1 MKKKAIKIA
10 AASAV
15 AASAFVA
22 AAPVQTDAAN
32 NVQTEVSKAITQ
44 IKKAYHTYSD
54 VTADGKFADL
64 ADVYKEYNAAK
75 ASYANAKKALSN
87 YSGKD
92 KDALLASLDFYYSDY
107 IGKRVITYI
116 DAYNYATKLDEKRED
131 LAKALNDKNWDA
143 AEKQYHAIS
152 YELKTRTVILD
163 RVYGKTA
170 RELLRGEFKAEAQ
183 ALRDSIAVEVTIKMA
198 VEAATKALAEKNFD
212 AAKVQVEKIDKHLAD
227 LDKNSE
233 FGKYLVPLVEK
244 VKDEYNGGV
253 ALPKVQSVT
262 AVNGTLTV
270 NFDKALEAAPTT
282 ADLVVVQS
290 INGAE
295 GKAVTPDAVTLS
307 EDKKVLTVAV
317 PKVVATTADQAVV
330 YSVAYKGAP
339 AVAAASFKVESA
351 AATVKG
357 LTVTNAKTLKVEL
370 SNKIENLDGLTF
382 TVKRGTTTIV
392 LTPKL
397 SDDKQSVELSSAT
410 NLVAGDYTVTVT
422 GGQFK
427 DGSNTAS
434 VTVAAQ
440 KVAKIEVLS
449 NQAVKSAT
457 TNDTVTVGYSVKDQY
472 GTDITKEAIAAN
484 IHWASSVG
492 TATDDNKGK
501 ITVVKGSE
509 IKKGDTIVLTGV
521 DGTTGTTVVATLTAS
536 DAATL
541 QTLTFGALKY
551 PTNKT
556 RVEVNQATAVDLEV
570 NAVDQYGNNITN
582 ATALNAATTIIDS
595 DANASAS
602 FVTVDGKAY
611 LRLNT
616 TGMTTAKPVIVTV
629 VINATGQV
637 VNYTFDVVKA
647 PEAAEVSVV
656 APTATIAAGDAAN
669 SLVATLNVKDQFGA
683 DMTVDQIAAAASAN
697 PSAFTI
703 TSSNHNVIASG
714 SLGIA
719 TTGTNKG
726 KLVNTGAFGNVKGTT
741 TITVTVNATGKSSS
755 FVLDVNEA
763 RQAATIELPSTL
775 VSNLVQGASTSTK
788 LAFKD
793 QYGKAYDVTQDV
805 TGHAVKVSVSK
816 VSGDDAGL
824 TVTAPVSQ
832 STTGDAIT
840 VDNESLIDS
849 NGSSSFGILAAAGK
863 KGSYTVTFQYV
874 NTTTNDVLS
883 QVSKTFVVAE
893 NVSTGLTYAV
903 ADIPTLYKGGSAQD
917 GTTSD
922 ITTADI
928 AAAYTQQVSITATDA
943 TGNKYVIPS
952 SAIVSVTSNNANILV
967 QNVGGKWYVAGAN
980 SAITSDVNGQV
991 SVVINTNDGVRT
1003 ITKDVKVSAQALTA
1017 SSVEFKNKVAGSTDA
1032 SDVTSVTAAAA
1043 ATTTFDSAKVWVTDQ
1058 FGGYTLGNDGFDS
1071 ITLLNLGN
1079 GDAVGT
1085 GTTISYNPSTGLFT
1099 LDGLV
1104 TPVAGEKIRVI
1115 VIEDGKSDY
1124 VDITLN

>member
-32 NVQTEVSKAITQ
+32 NAQTEVSKAITQ

-131 LAKALNDKNWDA
+131 LAKALNDKNWDE

-170 RELLRGEFKAEAQ
+170 RELLRSEFKAEAQ

-198 VEAATKALAEKNFD
+198 VEAATKELAEKDFEG
-212 AAKVQVEKIDKHLAD
+212 AKVQIDKIDKFLAD

-233 FGKYLVPLVEK
+233 FGKYLAPLVDK
-244 VKDEYNGGV
+244 VKDEYNGGI

-262 AVNGTLTV
+262 AVNGTVTV

-295 GKAVTPDAVTLS
+295 GKAVTPSAVALS
-307 EDKKVLTVAV
+307 EDKKVVTVTV
-317 PKVVATTADQAVV
+317 PKVEATTADQAVV
-330 YSVAYKGAP
+330 YSVAYKAAP
-339 AVAAASFKVESA
+339 AVAAASFKVEA
-351 AATVKG
+351 AAANVKG
-357 LTVTNAKTLKVEL
+357 LSVANAKTLKVEL
-370 SNKIENLDGLTF
+370 SNKIESLEGLTF

-397 SDDKQSVELSSAT
+397 SEDKQSVELSSAT

-449 NQAVKSAT
+449 TQAVKSAT
-457 TNDTVTVGYSVKDQY
+457 STDTVTVGYSVKDQY
-472 GTDITKEAIAAN
+472 GTDITKDALAAN
-484 IHWASSVG
+484 IQWASSVG
-492 TATDDNKGK
+492 TANDDNNGK
-501 ITVVKGSE
+501 VTIVKGSE

-521 DGTTGTTVVATLTAS
+521 DGTTGTTVVANLTAS

-570 NAVDQYGNNITN
+570 NAVDQYGNNVTN
-582 ATALNAATTIIDS
+582 ATALNASTTIIDS

-616 TGMTTAKPVIVTV
+616 TGMTAAKPVIVTV

-656 APTATIAAGDAAN
+656 APTATIAAGDGAKT
-669 SLVATLNVKDQFGA
+669 LVATLNVKDQFGA
-683 DMTVDQIAAAASAN
+683 DMTADQIVAAAAAG
-697 PSAFTI
+697 AFTF
-703 TSSNHNVIASG
+703 TSSNSNVIESRN
-714 SLGIA
+714 LGIE

-726 KLVNTGAFGNVKGTT
+726 KLVNTGAFGDVKGTA

-763 RQAATIELPSTL
+763 RKAATIELPSTL
-775 VSNLVQGASTSTK
+775 VSNLIQGASTSTK

-793 QYGKAYDVTQDV
+793 QYGKDFDVTANISN
-805 TGHAVKVSVSK
+805 HAVKVSVSK

-824 TVTAPVSQ
+824 TVTAPDGQ
-832 STTGDAIT
+832 STSGDSIT
-840 VDNESLIDS
+840 VVDESTFDA
-849 NGSSSFGILAAAGK
+849 NATNSFGIAAQAGK
-863 KGSYTVTFQYV
+863 KGSYTVTFQFV

-893 NVSTGLTYAV
+893 NVSTGLTYSV
-903 ADIPTLYKGGSAQD
+903 ADIPTLYKAGSGQD

-922 ITTADI
+922 ISSTDI
-928 AAAYTQQVSITATDA
+928 AAGYAKQVSIKATDA
-943 TGNKYVIPS
+943 AGNKYVIPS
-952 SAIVSVTSNNANILV
+952 TAIVSVSSNNANILV

-991 SVVINTNDGVRT
+991 SVVVNTNDGVRT

-1017 SSVEFKNKVAGSTDA
+1017 QSVEVKDKTAGTSGAVDKTN
-1032 SDVTSVTAAAA
+1032 VTITSS
-1043 ATTTFDSAKVWVTDQ
+1043 TTTTDQAFVWVTDQ
-1058 FGGYTLGNDGFDS
+1058 FGGYTLGSTALDS
-1071 ITLLNLGN
+1071 ISIIPQTGEVTGN
-1079 GDAVGT
+1079 VSVTNGVIDFSGVG
-1085 GTTISYNPSTGLFT
+1085 SKDKNDKF
-1099 LDGLV
+1099 
-1104 TPVAGEKIRVI
+1104 RVI
-1115 VIEDGKSDY
+1115 FIKDGKSDFID
-1124 VDITLN
+1124 VTVGE